1 MSGLDPLKGV
11 VNNKEEKSSYTQ
23 KIRDQAVKLIA
34 EQGCKIP
41 DVARNL
47 GINERAFFL
56 GGGAL
61 AAEIGEG
68 RCGTVAFHSAR
79 RKDYVQV
86 ELARLKKKNQ

>member
-23 KIRDQAVKLIA
+23 EFRDPAVKLIA

-47 GINERAFFL
+47 GIKERFFL
-56 GGGAL
+56 GGVGL
-61 AAEIGEG
+61 WQP
-68 RCGTVAFHSAR
+68 R
-79 RKDYVQV
+79 
-86 ELARLKKKNQ
+86 